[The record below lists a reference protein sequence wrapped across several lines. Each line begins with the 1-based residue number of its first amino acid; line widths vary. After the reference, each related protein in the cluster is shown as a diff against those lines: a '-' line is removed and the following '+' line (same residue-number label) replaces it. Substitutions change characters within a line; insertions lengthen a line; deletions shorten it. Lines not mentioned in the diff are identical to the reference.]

1 VALLCSPAPPAA
13 GTATTSLTAHSHP
26 HQGVNQFTDRTDA
39 ELARLRGVRGA
50 RRVAPQAATPA
61 PPRKAFAAA
70 AGGELLP
77 AAVDWRAKGVVTA
90 VKNQGGCGSCWA
102 FAATEAVE
110 SAFALATGRLEVL
123 SEQQVLDCTP
133 NPLECGGDG
142 GCAGGTPELAFA
154 RMAELGGLA
163 SEWQY
168 PYMSFTGQG
177 VGPCRAAANATGGA
191 PPLAEVTG
199 FVQLPSNKAEPVLQA
214 LAEHGPLA
222 VNVDA
227 SAWFAYESGVFT
239 GCAKATEDIDHAVVV
254 VGYGTDAATGLDYY
268 LVRNSWSTAWGEA
281 GYMRL
286 LRQPGA
292 PRCASD
298 VTPFDGSDCRDVP
311 DPVTTVT
318 VCGECGILYDVSF
331 PLVNVKAL

>member
-1 VALLCSPAPPAA
+1 MHRCR
-13 GTATTSLTAHSHP
+13 
-26 HQGVNQFTDRTDA
+26 QGVNHFTDRTDA

-50 RRVAPQAATPA
+50 RLSPL
-61 PPRKAFAAA
+61 AAA
-70 AGGELLP
+70 SAAADPELLP

-110 SAFALATGRLEVL
+110 SAFAIATGRLEVL

-154 RMAELGGLA
+154 RMADLGGLA
-163 SEWQY
+163 SEWAY
-168 PYMSFTGQG
+168 PYMSYDGQG
-177 VGPCRAAANATGGA
+177 VGPCRAAGNVTKGGA
-191 PPLAEVTG
+191 PPLAAVVG
-199 FVQLPSNKAEPVLQA
+199 FQQLPSNEAAPVLRA
-214 LAEHGPLA
+214 LAERGPLA

-227 SAWFAYESGVFT
+227 SAWFSYESGVFT

-286 LRQPGA
+286 LRQPPSAA
-292 PRCASD
+292 PRCAAD

-311 DPVTTVT
+311 DPVQAVT
-318 VCGECGILYDVSF
+318 VCGECGILYDVSY
-331 PLVNVKAL
+331 PLVKAA

>member
-1 VALLCSPAPPAA
+1 MN
-13 GTATTSLTAHSHP
+13 H
-26 HQGVNQFTDRTDA
+26 FTDRTDA

-50 RRVAPQAATPA
+50 RLSPL
-61 PPRKAFAAA
+61 AAA
-70 AGGELLP
+70 SAAADPGLLP

-110 SAFALATGRLEVL
+110 SAFAIATGRLEVL

-154 RMAELGGLA
+154 RMADLGGLA
-163 SEWQY
+163 SEWAY
-168 PYMSFTGQG
+168 PYMSYDGQG
-177 VGPCRAAANATGGA
+177 VGPCRAAGNVTKGGA
-191 PPLAEVTG
+191 PPLAAVVG
-199 FVQLPSNKAEPVLQA
+199 FEQLPSNEAAPVLRA
-214 LAEHGPLA
+214 LAERGPLA

-227 SAWFAYESGVFT
+227 SAWFSYESGVFT

-254 VGYGTDAATGLDYY
+254 VGYGTDAASGLDYY

-292 PRCASD
+292 PRCAAD

-311 DPVTTVT
+311 DPVQAVT
-318 VCGECGILYDVSF
+318 VCGECGILYDVSY
-331 PLVNVKAL
+331 PLVKAS